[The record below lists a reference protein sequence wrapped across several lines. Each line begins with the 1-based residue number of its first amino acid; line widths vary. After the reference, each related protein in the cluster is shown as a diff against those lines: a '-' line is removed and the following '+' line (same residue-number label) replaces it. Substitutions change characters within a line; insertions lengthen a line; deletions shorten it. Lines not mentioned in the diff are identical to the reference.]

1 MTLLSA
7 RNPRVQRVRRLARRH
22 RARVDERAFV
32 LEGPHVV
39 DAALSAGVPIE
50 VLFHEAGADAG
61 LLARARAAGVE
72 VHELEP
78 GTLARVTD
86 VVTPQP
92 VVAVA
97 PWCDAPLEAVLA
109 AARAEGG
116 PARPVVVLLDVR
128 DPGNAGTLL
137 RTGEASGAAGV
148 VVAGHSVDVFN
159 PKCVR
164 ASVGALFHL
173 PVALVPDAGEALAG
187 LRSTGLRVIATA
199 ASAHLAYDHC
209 DLTGPIALLL
219 GNEAAG
225 LPPEVQSGVDEVV
238 GIPIEGRAESLNVAA
253 AGAVLCFEAARQ
265 RRSGSPNGGPTAD
278 RRP

>member
-39 DAALSAGVPIE
+39 DAALDAGVPLELLLHE
-50 VLFHEAGADAG
+50 VGADAA
-61 LLARARAAGVE
+61 LVERAQETGVE

-86 VVTPQP
+86 AVTPQP

-97 PWCDAPLEAVLA
+97 PWCDGTLDEVLA
-109 AARAEGG
+109 AARPDAGV
-116 PARPVVVLLDVR
+116 ARPVVVLLDVR

-148 VVAGHSVDVFN
+148 VVAGRSVDVFN

-164 ASVGALFHL
+164 ASAGALFHV
-173 PVALVPDAGEALAG
+173 PVALVPEPRAALDALRAAG
-187 LRSTGLRVIATA
+187 LRTIATA
-199 ASAHLAYDHC
+199 ASADLAYDRC

-225 LPPEVQSGVDEVV
+225 LPAEIQAEVDDVV

-265 RRSGSPNGGPTAD
+265 RRAGGPNGGPAAD

>member
-50 VLFHEAGADAG
+50 ALFHEAGADAG

-92 VVAVA
+92 SW
-97 PWCDAPLEAVLA
+97 PWRRGATPRSRCSPG
-109 AARAEGG
+109 RTEGG
-116 PARPVVVLLDVR
+116 PAPVVVLLDVR
-128 DPGNAGTLL
+128 PGNAGTC
-137 RTGEASGAAGV
+137 RAREASGAAGV
-148 VVAGHSVDVFN
+148 VMTGH
-159 PKCVR
+159 
-164 ASVGALFHL
+164 A
-173 PVALVPDAGEALAG
+173 
-187 LRSTGLRVIATA
+187 
-199 ASAHLAYDHC
+199 
-209 DLTGPIALLL
+209 
-219 GNEAAG
+219 
-225 LPPEVQSGVDEVV
+225 
-238 GIPIEGRAESLNVAA
+238 
-253 AGAVLCFEAARQ
+253 
-265 RRSGSPNGGPTAD
+265 
-278 RRP
+278 